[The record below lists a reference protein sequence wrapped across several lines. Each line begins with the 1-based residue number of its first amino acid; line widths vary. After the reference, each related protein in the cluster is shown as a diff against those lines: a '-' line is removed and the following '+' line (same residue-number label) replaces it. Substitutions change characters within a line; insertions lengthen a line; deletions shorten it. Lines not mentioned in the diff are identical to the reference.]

1 MTHYPKLSGQL
12 CYLSPC
18 QMEDVEKWEAWFNDL
33 EVSLPLG
40 DEAYIPMSD
49 EKMAEE
55 LRAAL
60 LHHAH
65 IFSIIHKRTGELIGR
80 CVLFQVDMVN
90 QTAMLGMVIGEKGY
104 WGKGYGRE
112 ALRLLLDYGFNL
124 LNLNNIMV
132 GVFSFNHRAV
142 RSYRALGFQEI
153 GRRREARLVAGKRYD
168 VILLDLLAEEFRAA
182 NAGWGVATLLPNA
195 GTARDAERESK

>member
-40 DEAYIPMSD
+40 DEAYIPMSE

-65 IFSIIHKRTGELIGR
+65 LFSIIHKRTGELIGR

-112 ALRLLLDYGFNL
+112 A
-124 LNLNNIMV
+124 
-132 GVFSFNHRAV
+132 
-142 RSYRALGFQEI
+142 
-153 GRRREARLVAGKRYD
+153 RLVAGKRYD
-168 VILLDLLAEEFRAA
+168 VILLDLLADEFRAA

-195 GTARDAERESK
+195 STARDAERGSK